1 MKLNE
6 QHWRQLGDNLT
17 ISFSNRLKV
26 TGVTFL
32 RNSRSGTLL
41 IQFSERLSRDIN
53 CREHKTCCH
62 LLPGEAFEIINLWRN
77 SETFLNLFISRA
89 PASKQR
95 TFLKE
100 ISCGSRKS
108 YHESIQVRK
117 FLWESTPQ
125 ANQHHISLD
134 VLFPLELIFD
144 SCNNIMMKNI
154 RNMRGRVSVK
164 EKLNLLF
171 MVVIICRLAGVWRLL
186 LSPSGPRRYHIQNYI
201 EKSISNK
208 PPVTKLSPET

>member
-6 QHWRQLGDNLT
+6 QHWRRHGDNLT

-26 TGVTFL
+26 TGVAFPTQYSFV
-32 RNSRSGTLL
+32 LL
-41 IQFSERLSRDIN
+41 CVDPLFGDYRVISN
-53 CREHKTCCH
+53 VKNTHATCCH
-62 LLPGEAFEIINLWRN
+62 LLRGEAIKVINLWRN
-77 SETFLNLFISRA
+77 SKTFLNLLSRELQLRC
-89 PASKQR
+89 KELFF
-95 TFLKE
+95 FLFKAVVV
-100 ISCGSRKS
+100 KS
-108 YHESIQVRK
+108 FHESIQVQK

-125 ANQHHISLD
+125 VNQHRTSSK

-171 MVVIICRLAGVWRLL
+171 MVAIICCLAGVWRRL
-186 LSPSGPRRYHIQNYI
+186 
-201 EKSISNK
+201 
-208 PPVTKLSPET
+208 